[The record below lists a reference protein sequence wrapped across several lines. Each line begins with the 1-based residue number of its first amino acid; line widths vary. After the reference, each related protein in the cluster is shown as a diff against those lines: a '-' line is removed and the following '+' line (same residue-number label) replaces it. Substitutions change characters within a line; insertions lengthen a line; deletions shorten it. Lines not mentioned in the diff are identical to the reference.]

1 MNVGLR
7 ICVVWFVDVD
17 NVVVCG
23 RLLCGMMVGNSDDI
37 DGDLNVW
44 VVLMI
49 VVSVYM
55 VGVVSYFCIVLSRNM
70 LVVSVLMFW

>member
-1 MNVGLR
+1 M
-7 ICVVWFVDVD
+7 VWFVDVD